1 MLSDGSSTS
10 SSATLHLSSAG
21 SDDLSHLHLAFN
33 RLAAATA
40 ANETAASAGE
50 DNEPPARSELED
62 GSQYGT
68 PLGSPAASTGDEDS
82 LYTADEGGSV
92 VWLEGNDGPTQTD
105 RQVVSRTTALKMSC
119 IFWGGIKFF

>member
-1 MLSDGSSTS
+1 
-10 SSATLHLSSAG
+10 
-21 SDDLSHLHLAFN
+21 
-33 RLAAATA
+33 LAAATV
-40 ANETAASAGE
+40 ANETAAGAGE

-82 LYTADEGGSV
+82 LYTADEGGTV

-105 RQVVSRTTALKMSC
+105 RQVVSRTTALKITS
-119 IFWGGIKFF
+119 FFGKLSFFKLHLRFPVVKEAFKQDF